1 MKHELIC
8 EAEALQP
15 QLVQWRR
22 DLHQIP
28 ELRLQLPQTVAYV
41 RARLD
46 EMGVN
51 YRVYEDL
58 SCIEALIGSGEPCYM
73 LRSDMDGLPMAE
85 ETDLPY
91 RSTNGC
97 MHSCGHDLHTTILL
111 GAAKLLKAHESE
123 LKGTVKLFFQSGEE
137 QVEGAK
143 AAIEAGI
150 LENPKV
156 DAVFAI
162 HVIAMA
168 PAGMLMTGKQPMSSV
183 YNFRITLTGHGG
195 HGSAPQTCIDPI
207 NAGVQVYL
215 ALQSLLAREVASSD
229 EAVLTIGKFTAGDI
243 SNVIPE
249 TCELAGT
256 LRTFDRKV
264 RDHIVERFNEI
275 VPAVAA
281 AYRCKCQIDVLGDC
295 PSVINDD
302 EVTDSAERS
311 IEALLPE
318 TKVIR
323 GMRGTG
329 SEDFAYLSERV
340 PGSYYILGAGV
351 EDKAQWLGQH
361 NPKVLF
367 NEDVLATGAAVYAK
381 VAMDW
386 LAEH

>member
-1 MKHELIC
+1 MKHILMT
-8 EAEALQP
+8 EAEALQS

-46 EMGVN
+46 EMGVS
-51 YRVYEDL
+51 YRLYEDI
-58 SCIEALIGSGEPCYM
+58 SCIVATIGSGEGCYM
-73 LRSDMDGLPMAE
+73 LRSDMDGLPMNE

-111 GAAKLLKAHESE
+111 GAAQLLKAHESE

-143 AAIEAGI
+143 AAIEAGL
-150 LENPKV
+150 LENEKPEAIFV
-156 DAVFAI
+156 I
-162 HVIAMA
+162 HVIAAA
-168 PAGMLMTGKQPMSSV
+168 PAGALMTGKQPMSSV

-195 HGSAPQTCIDPI
+195 HGSAPHTCIDPI

-215 ALQSLLAREVASSD
+215 ALQSLIAREVSSRD

-256 LRTFDRKV
+256 IRTFDPAV
-264 RDHIVERFNEI
+264 RAHMVQRFHEI
-275 VPAVAA
+275 VPAVAE
-281 AYRCKCQIDVLGDC
+281 AYRCKCGIEILGDC

-302 EVTDSAERS
+302 AVMDSAARS
-311 IEALLPE
+311 IEAILPGTE
-318 TKVIR
+318 VIR

-340 PGSYYILGAGV
+340 PGAYYILGAGV
-351 EDKAQWLGQH
+351 EDEAQWLGQH

-386 LAEH
+386 LAER